1 MALIDS
7 EGFGLSTAIANYFTY
22 SAFTGIGAQSN
33 LLSIGTGGPQ
43 GDNFLLNSVP
53 VANAGVRR
61 LLPTTPTTFI
71 VGFRAAFM
79 SDMTN
84 YVFFNDASA
93 NEQFHL
99 EFTPTGQ
106 IRVVRNATVL
116 VTTAA
121 GTVPGTHSAS
131 SPTAF
136 NWVYV
141 EVGATISPTA
151 GAVTVRVSG
160 VTVVN
165 LTNVNTNN
173 ATAGTTISFIDWGGA
188 SASLVA
194 PNGLM
199 HIYISD
205 TTGAAPWNTFLGDVR
220 VQTLYPTGNDSVQF
234 TANGLASNWQNA
246 ALALPVPGTDYNASS
261 TVGQQDTF
269 AMAPIST
276 TIGAVYGVNVKPL
289 LFKSDAGARSGQ
301 TVLKSGATTALG
313 TSTPLLATA
322 TQMHTMYQ
330 TDPNT
335 SAQWALA
342 AVNAAKPGY
351 KISA

>member
-1 MALIDS
+1 MALLDS
-7 EGFGLSTAIANYFTY
+7 EGFGLSTHFADYITY
-22 SAFTGIGAQSN
+22 SAWRSLYQPN
-33 LLSIGTGGPQ
+33 GTVVANGPQ
-43 GDNFLLNSVP
+43 GDNYVVP
-53 VANAGVRR
+53 SGIMGLRR
-61 LLPTTPTTFI
+61 LLPSTPSTLIT
-71 VGFRAAFM
+71 GFRAAFA
-79 SDMTN
+79 SDNTG
-84 YVFFNDASA
+84 YVYFRDASA

-99 EFTPTGQ
+99 EFSPTGQ
-106 IRVVRNATVL
+106 IRIVAGTTMLATS
-116 VTTAA
+116 AA
-121 GTVPGTHSAS
+121 GTVPST
-131 SPTAF
+131 PTLGSGGLS
-136 NWVYV
+136 WVFV
-141 EVGATISPTA
+141 EIMATISPTV
-151 GAVTVRVSG
+151 GACTVRVSG
-160 VTVVN
+160 VPVLSVTAA
-165 LTNVNTNN
+165 NTQ
-173 ATAGTTISFIDWGGA
+173 ASGSAGAVSFIDWG
-188 SASLVA
+188 SAYSPAYTMPL
-194 PNGLM
+194 GLM